1 MDYKGEIA
9 AAFVIPTKENS
20 TYGQVSQALRN
31 VLPVPALLNQ
41 AEKIF
46 FDVVYKEFGDS
57 WRISQAESLFDYPP
71 GKDTGTFT
79 NRSFPNSYLSLNSLL
94 PPQIRK
100 AEEICRQAGVESEL
114 MDGCIF
120 DVGQTGDASFA
131 KSAANALLD
140 TAKDRLLQELGNK
153 IPVPPLP
160 VPGGIKIPGIRF

>member
-1 MDYKGEIA
+1 MCYPEKA
-9 AAFVIPTKENS
+9 P
-20 TYGQVSQALRN
+20 
-31 VLPVPALLNQ
+31 LNQ

-71 GKDTGTFT
+71 GKDTSTFT

-120 DVGQTGDASFA
+120 DVGQTGDASA
-131 KSAANALLD
+131 SPICRKRPS
-140 TAKDRLLQELGNK
+140 
-153 IPVPPLP
+153 
-160 VPGGIKIPGIRF
+160 